1 MSLEETIKENT
12 KAVHELTQAILSSG
26 VQLSKAE
33 APKAEAPKA
42 EAPKAEAPKAEAPKA
57 EAPKAEAPKAEA
69 LPPPDVKDIVTAF
82 RGYIAMHGNEKAA
95 ALLRRFGAGDKLLD
109 KDTKQCTV
117 PVERQREFFGAC
129 HD

>member
-1 MSLEETIKENT
+1 MSLEEAVRKNT
-12 KAVHELTQAILSSG
+12 EAIHALTQAILSSG

-42 EAPKAEAPKAEAPKA
+42 EAL
-57 EAPKAEAPKAEA
+57 KAEA
-69 LPPPDVKDIVTAF
+69 LPPPPDVKDIVTAF

>member
-1 MSLEETIKENT
+1 MSLEEALNENT
-12 KAVHELTQAILSSG
+12 KAIHELTQAILSSG
-26 VQLSKAE
+26 VQLEKAE
-33 APKAEAPKA
+33 APKAEAT
-42 EAPKAEAPKAEAPKA
+42 KAEAPKA

-117 PVERQREFFGAC
+117 PVERQRGFFGAC

>member
-1 MSLEETIKENT
+1 MSLEDVIQENT
-12 KAVHELTQAILSSG
+12 KAIHELIRVLSAG
-26 VQLSKAE
+26 AQL
-33 APKAEAPKA
+33 PKAEAPKA

-57 EAPKAEAPKAEA
+57 ETP
-69 LPPPDVKDIVTAF
+69 PPPDVKDIVTAF

>member
-26 VQLSKAE
+26 VQLS
-33 APKAEAPKA
+33 
-42 EAPKAEAPKAEAPKA
+42 KA

>member
-12 KAVHELTQAILSSG
+12 KAVHALTQAILSRG
-26 VQLSKAE
+26 IQLEKAE

-42 EAPKAEAPKAEAPKA
+42 EAPEAEAS
-57 EAPKAEAPKAEA
+57 
-69 LPPPDVKDIVTAF
+69 PPPDVKDIVTAF